1 MDIQLANNMEKLEK
15 LFSTRMRD
23 YEEKLQKATTGAGCA
38 QPDIS
43 TLSREFF
50 DFKSFVWQT
59 LSAMKTQ
66 IELLTLGLD
75 RHETAMRR
83 KVLLFHGL
91 PEKSNERLHE
101 VVHKVLTDHMK
112 VSDISSDNLQICHRL
127 GSSQVKTRPVL
138 VRFNDIEH
146 RHLAWDSKTALKGT
160 GITISEFLTK
170 SRHQVFMAARSHF
183 GVKQCW
189 TTEGKISIILPD
201 KSRRKIES
209 LGELQQLTSQFPSRQ
224 DYVVDTQASTSP
236 RTSSLKTNVIAP
248 RKARRRN

>member
-1 MDIQLANNMEKLEK
+1 MDIQLANNMDKLEK

-23 YEEKLQKATTGAGCA
+23 YEEKLQKVSTGAGST
-38 QPDIS
+38 QPDVS
-43 TLSREFF
+43 TLFREFH
-50 DFKSFVWQT
+50 DFKSFVWQA
-59 LSAMKTQ
+59 LSAMKSQ

-83 KVLLFHGL
+83 KVLLLHGL
-91 PEKSNERLHE
+91 PEKPNERLHD
-101 VVHKVLTDHMK
+101 VVNKVLTDQMK
-112 VSDISSDNLQICHRL
+112 LTDVSMENLQVFHRL

-138 VRFNDIEH
+138 IRFRDVEH
-146 RHLAWDSKTALKGT
+146 RHIVWDNKTALKGT

-170 SRHQVFMAARSHF
+170 SRHQIFMAARSHF
-183 GVKQCW
+183 GTKQCW

-209 LGELQQLTSQFPSRQ
+209 LGELQHFISQYPSSA
-224 DYVVDTQASTSP
+224 DCETQASSSP
-236 RTSSLKTNVIAP
+236 RTTSQKTNITAP